1 MSSFLEGERVRL
13 RPLEPADSEYYHFF
27 NDPEICAGNS
37 HCVYPMTE
45 AHALQYINGIYHS
58 DDALVLA
65 IVGDGIHIGNIALQ
79 NIHAI
84 YRSSELALII
94 FDKMH
99 WGMGYGT
106 EACNLIINHAWNA
119 LNLHRITCGTFST
132 NVGMMRLA
140 EKLGF
145 VQEGVRK
152 EAAWKNGEWV
162 DVVEYGLL
170 NI

>member
-13 RPLEPADSEYYHFF
+13 RPLEPADSEYYKWF
-27 NDPEICAGNS
+27 NDPEVCAGNS
-37 HCVYPMTE
+37 HCVYPMT
-45 AHALQYINGIYHS
+45 Q
-58 DDALVLA
+58 DDVHEYVNRKDNLPLA
-65 IVGDGIHIGNIALQ
+65 IVLPGVDMNLHIGNIALHD
-79 NIHAI
+79 IHPI
-84 YRSSELALII
+84 NRSADMALII
-94 FDKMH
+94 WYKIA

-152 EAAWKNGEWV
+152 QAAWKNGEWV

>member
-13 RPLEPADSEYYHFF
+13 RPLESPYLDYYGYF
-27 NDPEICAGNS
+27 NNQEVCAGNS
-37 HCVYPMTE
+37 HGAYPMT
-45 AHALQYINGIYHS
+45 Q
-58 DDALVLA
+58 DDVHEYVNRKDNLPLA
-65 IVGDGIHIGNIALQ
+65 IVLPGVDMNLHIGNIALHD
-79 NIHAI
+79 IHPI
-84 YRSSELALII
+84 NRSADMALII
-94 FDKMH
+94 WIKNK
-99 WGMGYGT
+99 WVMGYGT
-106 EACNLIINHAWNA
+106 EACNLIINHGFNA

-152 EAAWKNGEWV
+152 QAAWKNGEWV